1 MFVCETHK
9 HYSAETAQYGLEISF
24 NSFWSNLVPRVSH
37 LASLERL
44 DERPGNEV
52 DFDRNEE
59 KIRKSKYRLRTCEQK
74 AQTSTKYLLAN
85 ALLETGRNVLA

>member
-1 MFVCETHK
+1 M
-9 HYSAETAQYGLEISF
+9 
-24 NSFWSNLVPRVSH
+24 R
-37 LASLERL
+37 
-44 DERPGNEV
+44 DPGNEV

-85 ALLETGRNVLA
+85 ALLGTGRNVLA